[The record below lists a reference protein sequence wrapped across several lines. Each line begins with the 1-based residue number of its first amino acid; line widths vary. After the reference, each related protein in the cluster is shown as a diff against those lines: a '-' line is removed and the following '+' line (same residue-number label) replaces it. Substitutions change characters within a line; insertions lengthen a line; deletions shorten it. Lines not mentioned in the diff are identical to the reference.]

1 MKKPFSVVKEPL
13 REKCSKYSFLRTF
26 FSHFEAMSSDYF
38 HVDISHTGSW
48 ENFLNIFYC
57 KNFMAVHGS
66 LVIGAGLNLGKVT
79 IKITFLLKFLLYH
92 LNFW

>member
-1 MKKPFSVVKEPL
+1 MTEPFSVVKEPE

-38 HVDISHTGSW
+38 HVDKSHTGSS
-48 ENFLNIFYC
+48 EMFLKIFYC

-79 IKITFLLKFLLYH
+79 IKVTFLLKFL
-92 LNFW
+92 FCII

>member
-1 MKKPFSVVKEPL
+1 MTEPFSVVKEPQ

-38 HVDISHTGSW
+38 HVDISHTERPEIFSK
-48 ENFLNIFYC
+48 IFYC
-57 KNFMAVHGS
+57 KNLMAVHGS

-79 IKITFLLKFLLYH
+79 IKVTFLLKFL
-92 LNFW
+92 FCII